1 MNAVSP
7 AFPWATVGGP
17 NGWQNLNARRLFK
30 EVVVRSHGDEP
41 LASATQE
48 RGIVARDDLDIQ
60 VWNPESDTS
69 NYKRIEPGQF
79 VISLRSFQGGF
90 EISRITGILSPAYT
104 TLHPLRPDL
113 NEFYRWFFKSVPF
126 ISAVNSVASGIRQG
140 KAIKFEDFASL
151 SLPVPPSKDAGI
163 ISAYLDRE
171 TGRIDALVER
181 LERLIALLTEK
192 RQAVISEAVT
202 KGLNPDAPMKDSGI
216 DWLGEVPAHWEVKRL
231 KHIVVPKGVQ
241 IGPFGQFLREHTVDA
256 STTKLIG
263 QENVLSNDF
272 AKGDRWI
279 NDDQYEGVPRYWVV
293 EGDILFTRKGS
304 IGKCSVVPPMMGRA
318 IIDSDTIRV
327 RLDETIAATAFVRL
341 ALTQST
347 MSEVQTRLNAR
358 GAILSGVNSETLGN
372 MVLCLPPLAEQ
383 VDLMT
388 ELNSQLQE
396 FASAIGRVEKMIT
409 ASKERRSALISAA
422 VTGQIPVAEMI
433 PDTQPEDAA

>member
-1 MNAVSP
+1 MVVAKSETAWSKLPIWAFTQRKVVKNRPDEQLLSVYRDWGVVPKDSRDDNHNRASEDLSAYQFVEPGDLVLNKMKTWQGSIAVSDHQGIVSP
-7 AFPWATVGGP
+7 AYYVCSVSGRHDRRFLHHLLRHKGMIEEYR
-17 NGWQNLNARRLFK
+17 ARSK
-30 EVVVRSHGDEP
+30 
-41 LASATQE
+41 
-48 RGIVARDDLDIQ
+48 
-60 VWNPESDTS
+60 
-69 NYKRIEPGQF
+69 
-79 VISLRSFQGGF
+79 
-90 EISRITGILSPAYT
+90 
-104 TLHPLRPDL
+104 
-113 NEFYRWFFKSVPF
+113 
-126 ISAVNSVASGIRQG
+126 GIRPNQWDLPFDEFR
-140 KAIKFEDFASL
+140 AIKVAI
-151 SLPVPPSKDAGI
+151 PPIEEQQI
-163 ISAYLDRE
+163 IAAYLDRE

-192 RQAVISEAVT
+192 RQAVISHAVT

-216 DWLGEVPAHWEVKRL
+216 DWLGDVPAHWEVKRL

-241 IGPFGQFLREHTVDA
+241 IGPFGQFLKEHTVDA
-256 STTKLIG
+256 STTKLVG

-279 NDDQYEGVPRYWVV
+279 SDDQYEAVPQYWVV

-304 IGKCSVVPPMMGRA
+304 IGKCSIVPSMVGRA

-327 RLDETIAATAFVRL
+327 RLDETIAETAFVRL

-383 VDLMT
+383 VDLMI
-388 ELNSQLQE
+388 ELDSQLEE
-396 FASAIGRVEKMIT
+396 FASAIEYVEKMIT

-422 VTGQIPVAEMI
+422 VTGQIPVADMI
-433 PDTQPEDAA
+433 PVTTPEDAA